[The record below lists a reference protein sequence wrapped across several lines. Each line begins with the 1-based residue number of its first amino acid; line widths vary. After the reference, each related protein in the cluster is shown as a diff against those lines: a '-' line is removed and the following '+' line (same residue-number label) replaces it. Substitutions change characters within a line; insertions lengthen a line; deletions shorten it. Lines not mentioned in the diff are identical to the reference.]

1 MDGLGLK
8 KFHYRLITVAG
19 AGILFDSFD
28 VGILAFV
35 LAALIPAWHIGPKTI
50 GLIGSVSLAG
60 MALGAVT
67 AGWLADRFG
76 RRRLFM
82 ATLVIYGLGAGLS
95 GLSLTVG
102 ALLLFRGI
110 AGFGLG
116 GELPVSTTLVSE
128 FLPNK
133 FRGRGL
139 VLLES
144 WWAVGWLAA
153 AVLAYTVIPRYGW
166 RAAVIIGCLPALYVF
181 YLRRHIPESPRFLL
195 TRGQVAEA
203 RRVVGRVLGV
213 ADDAGEPDP
222 RPAVRRGP
230 SALLQATVRQR
241 TLVLWTLWAGLNFAY
256 YGMFL
261 WLPSVLVEH
270 GYTEVHSFEYTVLMT
285 SVQLPGYWS
294 AAWLIERVGRKP
306 VLVGYL
312 VLSALAAAGLGSAHS
327 VTAVLVFGGLLSFFN
342 LGAWGVVYAYTVEQ
356 YPTAVRATG
365 AGWAMGI
372 GRLGGIAA
380 PFLVGLLLSESL
392 GIGWVFRLFMATL
405 LGLAVIV
412 GVWGR
417 ETRGRSLEDVNLS

>member
-1 MDGLGLK
+1 M
-8 KFHYRLITVAG
+8 
-19 AGILFDSFD
+19 
-28 VGILAFV
+28 
-35 LAALIPAWHIGPKTI
+35 
-50 GLIGSVSLAG
+50 
-60 MALGAVT
+60 
-67 AGWLADRFG
+67 
-76 RRRLFM
+76 
-82 ATLVIYGLGAGLS
+82 
-95 GLSLTVG
+95 
-102 ALLLFRGI
+102 
-110 AGFGLG
+110 
-116 GELPVSTTLVSE
+116 
-128 FLPNK
+128 
-133 FRGRGL
+133 
-139 VLLES
+139 
-144 WWAVGWLAA
+144 
-153 AVLAYTVIPRYGW
+153 
-166 RAAVIIGCLPALYVF
+166 F

-195 TRGQVAEA
+195 TRRQASEA

-213 ADDAGEPDP
+213 SAEPGAPDKSAAVQLGP
-222 RPAVRRGP
+222 SSLLRPA
-230 SALLQATVRQR
+230 VRQR

-294 AAWLIERVGRKP
+294 AAWLIDRVGRKP

-380 PFLVGLLLSESL
+380 PFLVGLLLTESM
-392 GIGWVFRLFMATL
+392 GIAWVFRLFMATL

-417 ETRGRSLEDVNLS
+417 ETRGRDLENVDFS